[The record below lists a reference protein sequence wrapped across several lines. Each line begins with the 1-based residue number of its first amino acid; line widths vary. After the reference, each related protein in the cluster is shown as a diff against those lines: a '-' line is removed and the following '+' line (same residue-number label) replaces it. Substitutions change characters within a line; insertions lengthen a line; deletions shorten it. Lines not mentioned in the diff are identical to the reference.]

1 MGIGQFGGYKSVYGK
16 VRKLTPIGYFIL
28 ILERFMTI
36 YQLHRKGG
44 EYEDYYDWIIGT
56 YLNKT
61 KAETDRQILLDKQQ
75 EKVMEHNFCAECP
88 IHEMSKRIWNNRK
101 NEVVEYCKNSHIE
114 YEGNAVWCSNEISHY
129 HDDLD
134 EEFEIKEVE
143 VIE

>member
-1 MGIGQFGGYKSVYGK
+1 
-16 VRKLTPIGYFIL
+16 
-28 ILERFMTI
+28 MTI

-143 VIE
+143 VIEQNIYFMMILKR